1 MRSAAFVAGAWWLQQ
16 QAQLPSVLWALALPP
31 LACVLALLPARCP
44 VVPRAVW
51 RVCWIAWWAGAGF
64 AIAAAWAQ
72 VRLADDL
79 PPEWEGRDL
88 RLRGVVA
95 EMPQAGPDGT
105 QRFVFEVEAIATPS
119 AHAPARV
126 ALSWYPSATGPRPP
140 AVVPGERWQLTVRL
154 KRPHATANPHSADM
168 ERWYLERGIR
178 AVGYVRPARA
188 RRVEAQVPGAKY
200 AIERVRARMR
210 ARLEAA
216 LHGLPEAGV
225 LAALTIGD
233 QQSIAR
239 DQWEV
244 FTATGVN
251 HLMSISGLHITML
264 AGIGFALTRR
274 LWSLLPA
281 LPLRVPA
288 KRAATA
294 AGLGVG
300 MGYALLAGFAVP
312 AQRTVLMMAVAAV
325 ALWRGTT
332 VRGRDVLALAAMAVV
347 ARDPWSCM
355 SPGFWLSFSAVAII
369 LYVGVGRLGP
379 SNWLAQWGRVQWAI
393 TLGLMP
399 VLLAL
404 FHQVSLISPLAN
416 AVAIP
421 LVSLGVV
428 PLALAG
434 LALPGDLLLG
444 AAAQTLH
451 WTWWLL
457 QAMAEL
463 PLATIAHHA
472 VPTWALASSVAGI
485 VLLLGP
491 RGMPARWLGASAVL
505 PLLML
510 PAERPPKGEAWLDV
524 LDVGQ
529 GQAVLVRT
537 RAHAL
542 LYDAGPAYRG
552 EADAG
557 ARVVVPHLR
566 AIGVQRLDAL
576 VVSHDDR
583 DHSGG
588 AGSVLAALPVG
599 RLLSSARGLG
609 EPCTRGQQWEWDG
622 VQFQFLHPDAADY
635 NRLRRDNDVSCVLRV
650 RAGRRTALLTGDI
663 EAAAERRLM
672 RRGAGSI
679 RADVLLVPHHGSA
692 TSSAADFLRHVQPSI
707 AIFTVGHRNRFGHPA
722 PQVLQRYAQAGA
734 RVYRSDRD
742 GALRVDLGEGA
753 TVRAW
758 RRMRA
763 RYWQGR

>member
-1 MRSAAFVAGAWWLQQ
+1 VSWTV
-16 QAQLPSVLWALALPP
+16 
-31 LACVLALLPARCP
+31 
-44 VVPRAVW
+44 
-51 RVCWIAWWAGAGF
+51 WWAGAGF
-64 AIAAAWAQ
+64 LVAATWAQ
-72 VRLADDL
+72 VRLADAL
-79 PPEWEGRDL
+79 PSEWEGRDM
-88 RLRGVVA
+88 RVRGMVA
-95 EMPQAGPDGT
+95 EMPQVGADGT

-119 AHAPARV
+119 AQAPARV
-126 ALSWYPSATGPRPP
+126 ALSWYPPASGPRPP
-140 AVVPGERWQLTVRL
+140 AVAPGERWQLTVRL
-154 KRPHATANPHSADM
+154 KRPRGTSNPHAADM

-188 RRVEAQVPGAKY
+188 QRVEAKVSGTAY
-200 AIERVRARMR
+200 AIERVRAAMR
-210 ARLEAA
+210 TRLEST
-216 LHGLPEAGV
+216 LFGLPETGV

-233 QQSIAR
+233 QQSIAGN
-239 DQWEV
+239 QWTV

-264 AGIGFALTRR
+264 AGVGFALTRR
-274 LWSLLPA
+274 LWSRLPA
-281 LPLRVPA
+281 LALRVPA
-288 KRAATA
+288 QRAAA
-294 AGLGVG
+294 AVGLGVG
-300 MGYALLAGFAVP
+300 IGYALLAGFAVP
-312 AQRTVLMMAVAAV
+312 AQRTVLMMAVVAV
-325 ALWRGTT
+325 ALWGGTT
-332 VRGRDVLALAAMAVV
+332 TRGRDVLALAAMVVV
-347 ARDPWSCM
+347 ARDPWSCT
-355 SPGFWLSFSAVAII
+355 SAGFWLSFGAVAII
-369 LYVGVGRLGP
+369 LYVTAGRLRPG
-379 SNWLAQWGRVQWAI
+379 NWLAQWGRVQWAI
-393 TLGLMP
+393 TLGLVP
-399 VLLAL
+399 ILLAL
-404 FHQVSLISPLAN
+404 FHQVSLVSPLAN

-444 AAAQTLH
+444 AAAQILH
-451 WTWWLL
+451 WTWWVL
-457 QAMAEL
+457 QAMAQL

-472 VPTWALASSVAGI
+472 VPPWALASSVAGI

-505 PLLML
+505 PLLVL
-510 PAERPPKGEAWLDV
+510 PAERPPAGEAWLDV

-552 EADAG
+552 EVDAG

-576 VVSHDDR
+576 VISHDDR

-588 AGSVLAALPVG
+588 AGSVLAAVPVG

-609 EPCTRGQQWEWDG
+609 ETCTRGQQWAWDG

-650 RAGRRTALLTGDI
+650 RAGPRTALLTGDI
-663 EAAAERRLM
+663 EAAAERMLA
-672 RRGAGSI
+672 RRAAGADLDQVSDLDEVSDLDQRTNSDEASI

-722 PQVLQRYAQAGA
+722 PQVLQRYAEAGA
-734 RVYRSDRD
+734 RDYRSDRD
-742 GALRVDLGEGA
+742 GALQVRLGAGA
-753 TVRAW
+753 SVIAW
-758 RRMRA
+758 RRTHA
-763 RYWQGR
+763 RYWQGH